1 MTSLSR
7 VTRTAF
13 LRAALCFAMLSLFSS
28 SNTAFLPGPPVAI
41 AQPADE
47 IAERVRTAPR
57 GSAAYNIAHF
67 SPDGT
72 RITTMTPGGT
82 MSIWDLSKRKK
93 LQRMPGQVRYTYEAT
108 WSPDGSTLASASV
121 DGTVH
126 LWDVATG
133 QRTRVLDQ
141 FSDGSPTMGGGI
153 TRARF
158 SPDGRYLAA
167 LQRYTPGRVVI
178 WDMNESTERMRIEK
192 PQKIYAA
199 AWDDSGNR
207 MYTAEED
214 GTVYAWSVPDG
225 TVVAEWAVDEDYL
238 FDVDAGD
245 TRIVAG
251 GRNQTVHVIDTRTNT
266 VAHRFDHS
274 AFVNGVAVVPDTPY
288 VASVSS
294 DGMLKIWNTDTGSLH
309 VERFAHNDNTYSVT
323 VSPDR
328 RTLATV
334 GRDRYVRFWDVE
346 TGDLVH
352 VIANDQRVA
361 ER

>member
-1 MTSLSR
+1 MTSISR
-7 VTRTAF
+7 LTRTAF
-13 LRAALCFAMLSLFSS
+13 LRAARCLAVLGLFAVSNIALLPSS
-28 SNTAFLPGPPVAI
+28 AAVL
-41 AQPADE
+41 AQPAEE

-57 GSAAYNIAHF
+57 GNAAYNIAHF

-82 MSIWDLSKRKK
+82 MSIWDLSERKK

-108 WSPDGSTLASASV
+108 WSPDGATLASASV

-158 SPDGRYLAA
+158 SPDGRCLAA
-167 LQRYTPGRVVI
+167 LQRYTPGRVVL
-178 WDMNESTERMRIEK
+178 WDMKENTERARIEK
-192 PQKIYAA
+192 RQKVYSV
-199 AWDDSGNR
+199 AWDDSGER
-207 MYTAEED
+207 VYTAEED
-214 GTVYAWSVPDG
+214 GTVYAWSVPGG
-225 TVVAEWAVDEDYL
+225 TVVAEWAVADDYL

-245 TRIVAG
+245 SRIVAG
-251 GRNQTVHVIDTRTNT
+251 GRNQTVHVIDTEKNT
-266 VAHRFDHS
+266 VTHRFDQG

-309 VERFAHNDNTYSVT
+309 VQRFAHNDNTYSVT
-323 VSPDR
+323 VSPDN

-346 TGDLVH
+346 TGDLVDA
-352 VIANDQRVA
+352 IGNDQRVA